1 MKYKTLFSFLV
12 LVLFWSCNRNQ
23 KSELYGVRN
32 DSVEKYLKLAQNFD
46 LPLKQRNIYGEKAF
60 SLIDLKKNDTTTLGY
75 IFKLSKINVRVGNDA
90 EYKKIS
96 RIHLKK
102 ALDNNDTLNLAR
114 FYRIE
119 GNYFRN
125 HKINDSAFFYYIKSE
140 KLYKKIKSNFN
151 ELAYVYFNK
160 SYTQQEFGDYLGA
173 DLSAILSLTLVNKS
187 KDYSLKYNILNNL
200 GNINHNLKNYEK
212 SIGYNNEALKILEKR
227 EIKNLSG
234 KNWNFFSET
243 SNNIGN
249 SYREMRNYEKAI
261 YYFDKALKEELKTKK
276 DPEILAYIYNNL
288 GYVYLKQKD
297 YTKLPFL
304 FEKAS
309 KIFDSIGGKNESAI
323 SNMYLSDYYIQ
334 KNDTARAIFFS
345 EKALQLTSQTK
356 TSNYY
361 LTTLSHAGYVNKA
374 KAPYYI
380 KKYHEVNDS
389 LVFEERKARN
399 QLYKIQLETDE
410 ISQQKE
416 IAIKQKWTLASI
428 VTMVLCIVILLFIVF
443 VQKAKQI
450 KLILV
455 REQQMANEAIY
466 QLMLNQ
472 QAKEEAIKNNEK
484 IRIAM
489 ELHDNVM
496 NKLASTRFNL
506 FMLSKK
512 TDAKTIENALI
523 HIEKI
528 KDIETEIR
536 DITHD
541 LTKETLNETSTYY
554 SLLLNQIEEQ
564 NKVHETNF
572 VLDCAPDLNWDTI
585 SSSIKMNLL
594 RIIQEAIQNIIKHS
608 QATEADITIIQD
620 QNNLCMSIHDNGK
633 GYNINQIKKGIGLK
647 NINHRVQLLSGE
659 ITIRS
664 DKTNGTSL
672 NLKIPIQ

>member
-1 MKYKTLFSFLV
+1 
-12 LVLFWSCNRNQ
+12 
-23 KSELYGVRN
+23 
-32 DSVEKYLKLAQNFD
+32 
-46 LPLKQRNIYGEKAF
+46 
-60 SLIDLKKNDTTTLGY
+60 
-75 IFKLSKINVRVGNDA
+75 
-90 EYKKIS
+90 
-96 RIHLKK
+96 
-102 ALDNNDTLNLAR
+102 
-114 FYRIE
+114 
-119 GNYFRN
+119 
-125 HKINDSAFFYYIKSE
+125 
-140 KLYKKIKSNFN
+140 
-151 ELAYVYFNK
+151 
-160 SYTQQEFGDYLGA
+160 
-173 DLSAILSLTLVNKS
+173 
-187 KDYSLKYNILNNL
+187 
-200 GNINHNLKNYEK
+200 
-212 SIGYNNEALKILEKR
+212 
-227 EIKNLSG
+227 
-234 KNWNFFSET
+234 
-243 SNNIGN
+243 
-249 SYREMRNYEKAI
+249 
-261 YYFDKALKEELKTKK
+261 
-276 DPEILAYIYNNL
+276 
-288 GYVYLKQKD
+288 
-297 YTKLPFL
+297 
-304 FEKAS
+304 
-309 KIFDSIGGKNESAI
+309 
-323 SNMYLSDYYIQ
+323 MYLSDYYLQ
-334 KNDTARAIFFS
+334 KNDTTSAIKFS

-356 TSNYY
+356 TSYYY

-399 QLYKIQLETDE
+399 QLYKIQFETDE
-410 ISQQKE
+410 ITLQKDN
-416 IAIKQKWTLASI
+416 AIKQKWTLAST

-443 VQKAKQI
+443 LQKAKQI

-484 IRIAM
+484 TRIAM

>member
-32 DSVEKYLKLAQNFD
+32 DSVEKYLKLAENFN
-46 LPLKQRNIYGEKAF
+46 LPLKERNSYGEKAF

-75 IFKLSKINVRVGNDA
+75 IFRLSLNNVKTRNWKD
-90 EYKKIS
+90 YKTIDKVFYDKS
-96 RIHLKK
+96 SE
-102 ALDNNDTLNLAR
+102 ANDTLSLAR
-114 FYRIE
+114 YYRIK
-119 GNYFRN
+119 GSYFRN
-125 HKINDSAFFYYIKSE
+125 IESYDSSYYFYSKSERMYIKLNKNE
-140 KLYKKIKSNFN
+140 
-151 ELAYVYFNK
+151 ELAYVLFNK
-160 SYTQQEFGDYLGA
+160 AFVEADYADYLAA
-173 DLSAILSLTLVNKS
+173 DLSLSKS
-187 KDYSLKYNILNNL
+187 LLLSKNSNDYKLIYDILNNY
-200 GNINHNLKNYEK
+200 GNINHNLKEYQLAIK
-212 SIGYNNEALKILEKR
+212 CHKQALAVFKER
-227 EIKNLSG
+227 NIKDNSGRNLNLLSA
-234 KNWNFFSET
+234 T
-243 SNNIGN
+243 LNNIGN
-249 SYREMRNYEKAI
+249 SYREMGNYEKAI
-261 YYFDKALKEELKTKK
+261 YYFNKALREELKTKK
-276 DPEILAYIYNNL
+276 DPEIQAYIYNNL
-288 GYVYLKQKD
+288 GYVYLQQKN

-309 KIFDSIGGKNESAI
+309 KIFDSIGEKNESAI
-323 SNMYLSDYYIQ
+323 GNMYLSDYYLQ
-334 KNDTARAIFFS
+334 KNDTTSAIKFS

-356 TSNYY
+356 TSYYY

-410 ISQQKE
+410 ITLQKDN
-416 IAIKQKWTLASI
+416 AIKQKWTLAST

-443 VQKAKQI
+443 LQKAKQI

-484 IRIAM
+484 TRIAM